1 MQKEFLLLEHTP
13 IILDISVER
22 GHPTGLEKVAE
33 LQSVRSYI
41 VLSVKQCV
49 NCHNQSDFLLFI
61 FVIVLGTTI
70 LDAIKEAVSDET
82 EIIYEEKPSP
92 ETLARRDFSF
102 AIFAVGEEP
111 YVESFGDNLRGLA
124 IPVEGVDIINSVS
137 DNIPTLV
144 ILVSGRPLVFE
155 PWLLEK
161 IDALIAAWLPGSEGG
176 GIADVVFGDHDF
188 KGRLP
193 VTWFKRVE
201 QLPLHIG
208 VNSYDPLFPLGFGLR
223 YKEEKSMNLCRNSL

>member
-1 MQKEFLLLEHTP
+1 MHFC
-13 IILDISVER
+13 I
-22 GHPTGLEKVAE
+22 E
-33 LQSVRSYI
+33 LI
-41 VLSVKQCV
+41 
-49 NCHNQSDFLLFI
+49 
-61 FVIVLGTTI
+61 LGTTI

-102 AIFAVGEEP
+102 AIFAVGEVP
-111 YVESFGDNLRGLA
+111 YAETPGDNLGGLA
-124 IPVEGVDIINSVS
+124 IPVEEAGIIGLVTE
-137 DNIPTLV
+137 NIPTLV
-144 ILVSGRPLVFE
+144 ILISGRPLVLE

-208 VNSYDPLFPLGFGLR
+208 VNSYDPLFPLGFGLT
-223 YKEEKSMNLCRNSL
+223 YKGEKSLN